1 MANYGTFYGIGVG
14 PGDPDLLTIKA
25 ARVLNNT
32 PVICVPKSAEEA
44 GSLALSIIE
53 KHVDLDGH
61 EIVELLMPMTK
72 DQEVL
77 RQARETAA
85 ETILAHL
92 RQGRDCAFITIGDP
106 LFYST
111 FSYLMALVEEREP
124 QVWIEVIPGISSVM
138 ASAAATR
145 IPLTEADERLAVIPA
160 TYGMEKIREALERF
174 ETVVLMKLNRVFDDV
189 CGLLDEM
196 GLLERAHLISRCG
209 HEQQMLC
216 KSLEGLKGTKIDYM
230 TIMIVKSNGRHTGEN
245 RCPEVA

>member
-1 MANYGTFYGIGVG
+1 MSYGTFYGIGVG

-32 PVICVPKSAEEA
+32 PVIFVPKSAEEA

-72 DQEVL
+72 DQDIL
-77 RQARETAA
+77 RQARAAAA
-85 ETILAHL
+85 ETILTHL

-124 QVWIEVIPGISSVM
+124 KVWIEVIPGISSVM

-160 TYGMEKIREALERF
+160 TYGTEQIRKALEQF
-174 ETVVLMKLNRVFDDV
+174 ETVVLMKVNRVFDQVHD
-189 CGLLDEM
+189 LLAEM
-196 GLLERAHLISRCG
+196 GLLEKAHLISRCG
-209 HEQQMLC
+209 HEQQMCSKDLG
-216 KSLEGLKGTKIDYM
+216 GLKGTKIDYM
-230 TIMIVKSNGRHTGEN
+230 SMIIVKGGS
-245 RCPEVA
+245 